1 MKIACLTS
9 GGLAPCLAST
19 IGGLIEHYH
28 RRFTEFEM
36 IGYLHGYKGL
46 LLGNNI
52 SFSPE
57 IKSNAGILHNY
68 GGSPIGNSRVKLSN
82 MKDCIKN
89 GYIKEGE
96 DPIEVAASQL
106 VKDKIDIL
114 HTIGGDDTN
123 TTAGEL
129 LSYLKNNGHDI
140 TIVGLPKTIDNDIIP
155 IQQSLGAWTAA
166 EQGAIFFE
174 NISNENTTSSRQLI
188 IHEIMGRHCGWL
200 AAYTAY
206 EYQNRLK
213 KKKFLPEILISQD
226 RWGIDAVYIPEME
239 INFEQE
245 IRRLKKLMDK
255 KDCINIF
262 LSEGAGIDMII
273 NKLEKSGHKINR
285 DAFGHIRLDEINP
298 GVWFSKQ
305 FGVRLKAEKILV
317 QKSGYFAR
325 SAAPSTKDLNLIKNS
340 VEVAVESA
348 IQKINGVIGINEE
361 NDNIL
366 SCIAFDR
373 IKGGKPFN
381 VKLDWF
387 QTLLKEIGQL

>member
-1 MKIACLTS
+1 MQ
-9 GGLAPCLAST
+9 
-19 IGGLIEHYH
+19 
-28 RRFTEFEM
+28 
-36 IGYLHGYKGL
+36 
-46 LLGNNI
+46 
-52 SFSPE
+52 
-57 IKSNAGILHNY
+57 
-68 GGSPIGNSRVKLSN
+68 
-82 MKDCIKN
+82 DCIKN

-226 RWGIDAVYIPEME
+226 RWGIDAVYIPELE

-361 NDNIL
+361 NDKIL